1 MLTQTLKPKKC
12 KVCKATFTPI
22 SSFAQA
28 CGLDCALALVDKE
41 KAKAARAKR
50 LQEHRADKV
59 KRDKLKRLADLISE
73 AQTAFNAFIRERDK
87 QAGHRCISSG
97 RALDWTGNGV
107 DAGHYRSRGAAPQ
120 LRFNEAN
127 CHAQSKQDNRY
138 GSGNVV
144 DYRLGLIAR
153 IGLPAVEALEADSTV
168 HKWTREEL
176 VAIKAMYQRRLK
188 ELRAAAERKETA

>member
-1 MLTQTLKPKKC
+1 MKPKVLKPKKC
-12 KVCKATFTPI
+12 KNCRGTFTPI
-22 SSFAQA
+22 SSLSQA
-28 CGLDCALALVDKE
+28 CGLECAIALVDKE

-59 KRDKLKRLADLISE
+59 KREKLKNIATLIRE
-73 AQTAFNAFIRERDK
+73 AQVAFNAFIRERDK
-87 QAGHRCISSG
+87 QAGHRCISSN
-97 RALDWTGNGV
+97 RPLDWSGNGV
-107 DAGHYRSRGAAPQ
+107 DAGHYRSRGAAPH

-144 DYRLGLIAR
+144 EYRLNLIAR
-153 IGLPAVEALEADSTV
+153 IGLAAVEALEADNTV

-176 VAIKAMYQRRLK
+176 IEIKATYQRKLK
-188 ELRAAAERKETA
+188 ELRAAAEKKETA